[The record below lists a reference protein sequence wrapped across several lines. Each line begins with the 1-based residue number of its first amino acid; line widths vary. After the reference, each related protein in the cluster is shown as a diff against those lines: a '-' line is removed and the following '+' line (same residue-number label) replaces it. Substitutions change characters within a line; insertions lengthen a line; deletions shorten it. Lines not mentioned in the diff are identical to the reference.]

1 MSSFISHMHSLIST
15 HMPPENEQVMHGL
28 AGYMLKDAE
37 EYIDASIREAAKTF
51 PASLKYEGLSR
62 PSADEVIAETGGNI
76 NERGRLEIARSTLYL
91 IKISFSFET
100 NGEKTKIDRLVY
112 IPYTLPNTPILLS
125 GGNPYDILPI
135 ISDKVVSFE
144 KNSVFI
150 KLLRDKNSFN
160 RTIHQIYANDRKI
173 IASVI
178 YVTIYRT
185 PRGSKKPSKSKKERA
200 KVKTT
205 VALYLLGKYG
215 LNGTFEKYLGFK
227 PIVTSL
233 PINPT
238 QYPVKDYVIY
248 RSTGER
254 PIGFDGIT
262 YIPTKIAI
270 IIPRSEF
277 NNDQITK
284 TIENIVGS
292 IFYIIDHLPTWTIFN
307 EEISQLYLGKII
319 LPDENAVAKVKE
331 RVREHYN
338 SLDNYL
344 DIHSKKKLY
353 SLGMKVEDYY
363 DLMFLVNKMFNEWTI
378 VNSKT
383 IGLHMESKIYEV
395 LQYILYPITENVIR
409 TTQELKKDEARG
421 ILTET
426 KAAGTIRR
434 YLRKGAMFELNKQKI
449 YAQIV
454 SYPGDHKYPAISSIV
469 GLQQDADGDRV
480 STTKKKALGDKDKL
494 NFSMIEAGS
503 LFAIKKS
510 NHNPIYTINPFIRLD
525 PITMT
530 MIANPKF
537 KELGEDIDN
546 VLQGSI
552 NNSGAD
558 ITEMIELDND
568 TINDSD
574 EYEDD
579 LDGSEDNLDDSQ
591 NDD

>member
-1 MSSFISHMHSLIST
+1 MSSFISHMHKLISN
-15 HMPPENEQVMHGL
+15 HMPVENEQVMNGL
-28 AGYMLKDAE
+28 SGYMLKNAE
-37 EYIDASIREAAKTF
+37 EYINASIKEAAKTF
-51 PASLKYEGLSR
+51 PSCLKYEGLSR
-62 PSADEVIAETGGNI
+62 PSADEIILETGGNI
-76 NERGRLEIARSTLYL
+76 NDRGKLEIAKSTLYL
-91 IKISFSFET
+91 IKITFSYV
-100 NGEKTKIDRLVY
+100 NDGEKTKIDRLVY
-112 IPYTLPNTPILLS
+112 VPYTLPNSSILLS
-125 GGNPYDILPI
+125 GGNPYNILPI

-144 KNSVFI
+144 KNSIFI

-160 RTIHQIYANDRKI
+160 RTIHQVFSNERKI
-173 IASVI
+173 ITSVI
-178 YVTIYRT
+178 YVTIYRS

-215 LNGTFEKYLGFK
+215 LAGAFEKYLGFK
-227 PIVTSL
+227 PIITTV
-233 PINPT
+233 
-238 QYPVKDYVIY
+238 PVNNKQFPEKDFVVY
-248 RSTGER
+248 RSTGEQ
-254 PIGFDGIT
+254 PTGFDGSFYVPSKMVIV
-262 YIPTKIAI
+262 IPKT
-270 IIPRSEF
+270 EF
-277 NNDQITK
+277 KNEQTTK
-284 TIENIVGS
+284 TIENLVGS
-292 IFYIIDHLPTWTIFN
+292 IFYTIDHLPTWTNFN
-307 EEISQLYLGKII
+307 DEISQLYLGKII
-319 LPDENAVAKVKE
+319 LPEEQSVAKIKE
-331 RVREHYN
+331 RVKEHYN

-344 DIHSKKKLY
+344 DIHSKKKLH
-353 SLGMKVEDYY
+353 SLGIDVETYY

-378 VNSKT
+378 INSKT
-383 IGLHMESKIYEV
+383 IGLQMETKIYEV

-494 NFSMIEAGS
+494 NFSMVEAGS

-510 NHNPIYTINPFIRLD
+510 NHNPIYTINPYIQLD

-530 MIANPKF
+530 LIPRAKF
-537 KELGEDIDN
+537 NDLREDIDN
-546 VLQGSI
+546 VLKGSL
-552 NNSGAD
+552 NNFGGD
-558 ITEMIELDND
+558 ITEVLEIDNDTEDDNDIEIEDDDELDND
-568 TINDSD
+568 D
-574 EYEDD
+574 Y
-579 LDGSEDNLDDSQ
+579 SQ